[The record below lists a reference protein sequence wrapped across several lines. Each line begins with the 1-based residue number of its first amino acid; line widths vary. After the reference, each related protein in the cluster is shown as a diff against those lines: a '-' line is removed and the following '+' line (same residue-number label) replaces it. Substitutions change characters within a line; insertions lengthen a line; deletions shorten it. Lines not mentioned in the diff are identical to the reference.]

1 MLGPGGG
8 KCPLT
13 LDQSGQDSQGP
24 LHSRPQIPAAK
35 VNVRQCGFLSPVGYK
50 SHRPVGSSVSA
61 RFLCVFLSLS
71 LQVCLF
77 LPLTMSVYLCINSG
91 SLFSLYCL
99 SPFLSW
105 FRLPS
110 QSRQV
115 YFSVSPS
122 LSLSPLCFLSTQ

>member
-13 LDQSGQDSQGP
+13 LDQSGQDSHGP
-24 LHSRPQIPAAK
+24 MHSRPQI
-35 VNVRQCGFLSPVGYK
+35 NVVFCPLLATSLIDQLDHRSLLSFCL
-50 SHRPVGSSVSA
+50 S
-61 RFLCVFLSLS
+61 VFLSLS
-71 LQVCLF
+71 LQVCVF

-99 SPFLSW
+99 SPCLSW

-110 QSRQV
+110 PSLQV